1 MTGGEVPELSESAI
15 VGEKLTS
22 DLAFDFSQTARVLF
36 GAGDVEETLNQVAN
50 LAVVT
55 IEACDFAG
63 IFLVRGGE
71 LETAAHTDPLAVEI
85 DGLQQRF
92 GEGPCLDA
100 VVHGV
105 TLYAD
110 ELADDPRWSEFG
122 PEAVGRGIRSVLA
135 VPLFGNGTL
144 GALNLYARFP
154 QAFGAVDRARGLLL
168 AALGGLAASA
178 ARTHED
184 EARRAENLQAAL
196 VTRELIGQAQGIL
209 IERERI
215 TADQAFGILRQ
226 ASQHLNIKLRE
237 VAQNLVDTGERPDIG
252 TNDSPVTDL

>member
-1 MTGGEVPELSESAI
+1 MTGGENPDASESA
-15 VGEKLTS
+15 VLREELTS
-22 DLAFDFSQTARVLF
+22 ELSLDFLQTARALF
-36 GAGDVEETLNQVAN
+36 GAGDLGETLNQVTN

-55 IEACDFAG
+55 IETCDLAG
-63 IFLVRGGE
+63 IFLVKAGE
-71 LETAAHTDPLAVEI
+71 FETAAHTDPLVVEI
-85 DGLQQRF
+85 DGLQRRLNQ
-92 GEGPCLDA
+92 GPCLDA
-100 VVHGV
+100 VNHGV

-110 ELADDPRWSEFG
+110 ELADDPRWPEFG
-122 PEAVGRGIRSVLA
+122 PQAMAVGIGSVLA
-135 VPLFGNGTL
+135 VPLFGDGTL
-144 GALNLYARFP
+144 GALNLYARIR
-154 QAFGAVDRARGLLL
+154 QAFGPVDRARGLLL

-215 TADQAFGILRQ
+215 TADQAFAVLRQ

-237 VAQNLVDTGERPDIG
+237 VAQNLVDTGERPEIG
-252 TNDSPVTDL
+252 PNDTP

>member
-1 MTGGEVPELSESAI
+1 MTGGEDPEISESAV
-15 VGEKLTS
+15 VGEELTS
-22 DLAFDFSQTARVLF
+22 ELALDFSQTARVLF
-36 GAGDVEETLNQVAN
+36 GAGDVGETLNQVAN
-50 LAVVT
+50 LAVLT

-63 IFLVRGGE
+63 IFLIREGE
-71 LETAAHTDPLAVEI
+71 LETTAHTDPQAVEV
-85 DGLQQRF
+85 DALQVRF
-92 GEGPCLDA
+92 GEGPCVDA
-100 VVHGV
+100 ATSGV

-110 ELADDPRWSEFG
+110 ELADDPRWPAFG
-122 PEAVGRGIRSVLA
+122 PEAVAQGIRSVLA
-135 VPLFGNGTL
+135 VPLFGDGTL
-144 GALNLYARFP
+144 GALNLYGRFP
-154 QAFGAVDRARGLLL
+154 QAFGVVDRARGLLL

-252 TNDSPVTDL
+252 TGEPR

>member
-1 MTGGEVPELSESAI
+1 MTSGESPEFSEPAV
-15 VGEKLTS
+15 VGERLTS
-22 DLAFDFSQTARVLF
+22 ELALDFSQTARVLF
-36 GAGDVEETLNQVAN
+36 GAGDVGETLNQVAN

-55 IEACDFAG
+55 IEACDYAG
-63 IFLVRGGE
+63 IFLVKGGE
-71 LETAAHTDPLAVEI
+71 LETTAHTDPLVVEV
-85 DGLQQRF
+85 DELQQRF

-100 VVHGV
+100 ITNGV

-110 ELADDPRWSEFG
+110 ELTDDSRWSEFG
-122 PEAVGRGIRSVLA
+122 PEAVARGIRSVLA
-135 VPLFGNGTL
+135 VPLFGDGTL
-144 GALNLYARFP
+144 GALNLYARFR
-154 QAFGAVDRARGLLL
+154 QAFGVVDRARGLLL

-215 TADQAFGILRQ
+215 TGDQAFGILRQ

-252 TNDSPVTDL
+252 TDNSP